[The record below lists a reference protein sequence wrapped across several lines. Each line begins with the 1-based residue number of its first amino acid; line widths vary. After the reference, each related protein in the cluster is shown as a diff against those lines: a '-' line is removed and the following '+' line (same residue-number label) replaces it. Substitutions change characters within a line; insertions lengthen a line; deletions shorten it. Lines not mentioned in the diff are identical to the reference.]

1 MSDKVRTRAGARFD
15 GTHHGLADLAEAQH
29 GVVSIRQLEGLGY
42 ARDAISYASRS
53 GRLHRLHRGVYAVGH
68 RSLTWHS
75 RCLAAVLACGTNA
88 VASHVSAAW
97 LWGLLRTRPETFHV
111 TSPRRRHAKDGIR
124 LHFAQLVDE
133 DYSRRDAIPVT
144 ALPRTFLDLA
154 ACVSASRLDRAV
166 ERAEE
171 LQLFDL
177 KAMDALLRRAGGHPG
192 VGRLR
197 RALAIYRDEPA
208 FLRSRLEWRFLD
220 LVRRAGLP
228 APSMGFNEGGYE
240 LDAYWPEERFVV
252 ELDVYETHGSRAAFE
267 GDRLRQENLKLIGIE
282 MIRVTGPRLAREPK
296 AVVERVARLLA
307 QRRRQL
313 S

>member
-1 MSDKVRTRAGARFD
+1 
-15 GTHHGLADLAEAQH
+15 
-29 GVVSIRQLEGLGY
+29 
-42 ARDAISYASRS
+42 
-53 GRLHRLHRGVYAVGH
+53 
-68 RSLTWHS
+68 
-75 RCLAAVLACGTNA
+75 
-88 VASHVSAAW
+88 
-97 LWGLLRTRPETFHV
+97 
-111 TSPRRRHAKDGIR
+111 
-124 LHFAQLVDE
+124 
-133 DYSRRDAIPVT
+133 VT

-208 FLRSRLEWRFLD
+208 FLRSRLERRFLD

-228 APSMGFNEGGYE
+228 APSMGFNEVGYE

-252 ELDVYETHGSRAAFE
+252 ELDVYETHGGRAAFE
-267 GDRLRQENLKLIGIE
+267 ADRLRQENLKLIGIE

-307 QRRRQL
+307 QRRRGTIQWL
-313 S
+313 RWPVSSAMRSKSAS